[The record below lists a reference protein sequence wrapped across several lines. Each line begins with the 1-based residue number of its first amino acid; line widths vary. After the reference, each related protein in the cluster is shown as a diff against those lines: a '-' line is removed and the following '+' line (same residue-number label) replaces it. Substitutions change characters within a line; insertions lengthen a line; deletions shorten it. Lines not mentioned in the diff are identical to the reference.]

1 MNTIPS
7 EFFDPKEEDVLLKL
21 TMPKRELRLATVE
34 KMKTIKQQELQQ
46 KQTQL
51 NQQVQQPISP
61 QPVQPHPQLVQQPVP
76 VVFQPSVAQPIIMPE
91 PQVIPEQLPIQEV
104 QPIRVEQPV
113 IQETPWKEPEIQQ
126 PIIQQPVQQK
136 IEYHQGPQPTR
147 DVPVA
152 ASPFSNVDMFRIESL
167 TRGIMYRDY
176 QKPGAKK

>member
-34 KMKTIKQQELQQ
+34 KMKTIKQQEVEQ
-46 KQTQL
+46 KQMQL
-51 NQQVQQPISP
+51 SQPVQQPIQ
-61 QPVQPHPQLVQQPVP
+61 QPVQP
-76 VVFQPSVAQPIIMPE
+76 VVMSE
-91 PQVIPEQLPIQEV
+91 PQVIPEPMPVQEA
-104 QPIRVEQPV
+104 QPAKVEQPV
-113 IQETPWKEPEIQQ
+113 IQEAPREEPRVRQ

-136 IEYHQGPQPTR
+136 TEYRPEPQPTR
-147 DVPVA
+147 DVPVV

-167 TRGIMYRDY
+167 TKGIMYRDY